1 MKKIPKLSLVG
12 AGPGHPD
19 LITLRGI
26 RVLQQADVVLYD
38 ALANDALLEF
48 APSHAVTRYVGKKAG
63 EHAYRQAEIN
73 NLISTYAYHYG
84 HVVRLKGGDPYL
96 YGRGHEEQLH
106 AAANGI
112 TVEVVPG
119 VSSVYSVPALQG
131 IPLTRR
137 GMSNS
142 FWVLTATTRSGMI
155 NDDLYLAAQSD
166 ATIVILMGMRKIEQ
180 IASIFTNQGKGETP
194 VAVIQNGT
202 LPSEKVGITRMHQ
215 LQQMVEKQRLGNPA
229 VIIIGEVVHAK
240 SLDQVLQKAM
250 PEEYPSASATPPH
263 VGGYEVSSTHHQAI

>member
-12 AGPGHPD
+12 AGPGNPD
-19 LITLRGI
+19 LITLRGK
-26 RVLQQADVVLYD
+26 RVLQQADIVLYD
-38 ALANDALLEF
+38 ALANDSLLEF
-48 APSHAVTRYVGKKAG
+48 APPHALTKYVGKKAG

-73 NLISTYAYHYG
+73 NLISAYAYRYG

-106 AAANGI
+106 AEANGI
-112 TVEVVPG
+112 TVEVIPG

-131 IPLTRR
+131 IPLTQR
-137 GMSNS
+137 GISNS

-155 NDDLYLAAQSD
+155 NQDLHLAAQSD

-202 LPSEKVGITRMHQ
+202 LPSEKVGITRIYH
-215 LQQMVEKQRLGNPA
+215 LQQMVEKQHLGNPA
-229 VIIIGEVVHAK
+229 VIIIGEVVNAK
-240 SLDQVLQKAM
+240 SLSQVLQKAM
-250 PEEYPSASATPPH
+250 PGEYSCASSSPPH
-263 VGGYEVSSTHHQAI
+263 VGSDEVSSTHHQAI